1 MVMLNDSHA
10 LADFQQH
17 ARKHFRRLNKTG
29 QPEVL
34 TVNGKPAVVVQDAR
48 SYQRLLDTVEKAEA
62 IAGIKLGLESM
73 AKGKGLPAG
82 TVFAQLGRKHKIP
95 TAANISFAKRE
106 PRA

>member
-1 MVMLNDSHA
+1 MVMLNDTHA

-17 ARKHFRRLNKTG
+17 ARKHLRRLNKTG

-48 SYQRLLDTVEKAEA
+48 SYQRLLHTVEKAEA

-73 AKGKGLPAG
+73 AHGKGIPAKA
-82 TVFAQLGRKHKIP
+82 VFARLRRKHKTP
-95 TAANISFAKRE
+95 VGA
-106 PRA
+106 

>member
-1 MVMLNDSHA
+1 MVLLNDTHA

-17 ARKHFRRLNKTG
+17 ARKHLRRLNKTG

-62 IAGIKLGLESM
+62 IAGIKMGLESM
-73 AKGKGLPAG
+73 TRGKGVPAKA
-82 TVFAQLGRKHKIP
+82 VFARLRRKHKIP
-95 TAANISFAKRE
+95 AAA
-106 PRA
+106 